1 MSDTTQFTAT
11 ISSTAFDAKLGIEIW
26 LDDTLI
32 KDIES
37 VTETITFN
45 HNIVDESDSDHVLK
59 FVLKNKLPE
68 HTKVDENGNIVSDAL
83 ITINDIKFEDIDV
96 DKLFS
101 KLSVY
106 QHDYNGTGQSIQ
118 DKFFGAMGCNGTVT
132 FEFSTPFYLWLLE
145 NM

>member
-11 ISSTAFDAKLGIEIW
+11 ISSTAPDAKLGLEIW

-32 KDIES
+32 KDVES

-45 HNIVDESDSDHVLK
+45 HNIVDESDSDHALK

-68 HTKVDENGNIVSDAL
+68 HTSVDEDGNIVSDAL
-83 ITINDIKFEDIDV
+83 VTISDIKFEDINV
-96 DKLFS
+96 DQLFT

-106 QHDYNGTGQSIQ
+106 QHDFNGTGKPVQ